1 MPHKEIRHKETPH
14 HGLRRTP
21 AIIRFACSVKGGKN
35 SKDAQGKRKKGKSK
49 HGKGPWVRSV
59 VCKRRKTQSW
69 KTKNLQDTFS
79 SPETPLSFSIPTV
92 IPTYPSGQRHE
103 LSARLHMGADITLK
117 PKASRWIR
125 NTAFPRRLVKKRSL
139 TRVLFLQVSKRG
151 TWKLTS
157 DYAVLQHSL
166 YIQSYTNH
174 TKKCIYTSPVLLY
187 QVQIYIHVQKTT
199 VDMETSADE
208 RESNASLFHLWGTL
222 LRDPL

>member
-1 MPHKEIRHKETPH
+1 MPLETKMPTQNIDVTLTRTDPCRRNRTSLETCKSFTPRRKRLQSSKRH
-14 HGLRRTP
+14 
-21 AIIRFACSVKGGKN
+21 RF
-35 SKDAQGKRKKGKSK
+35 
-49 HGKGPWVRSV
+49 
-59 VCKRRKTQSW
+59 CKRHYIIGHLVLKKKEVCCSNPRVDPTQ
-69 KTKNLQDTFS
+69 
-79 SPETPLSFSIPTV
+79 
-92 IPTYPSGQRHE
+92 R
-103 LSARLHMGADITLK
+103 
-117 PKASRWIR
+117 ASLRSLEVDNSR
-125 NTAFPRRLVKKRSL
+125 FPRVFEHHVFKDNETSRNKGYIL
-139 TRVLFLQVSKRG
+139 TSCLGRRGPLFLQVSKRG